1 MLSNFAFDYAIRKA
15 QENKKGLKFN
25 GTLQLV
31 VYADDVILSAETI
44 NTVKRDTGKLFVTN
58 REVCL
63 EVLREP
69 QHKVRS

>member
-1 MLSNFAFDYAIRKA
+1 MLSNFAFDYTIRKA
-15 QENKKGLKFN
+15 QENQKGLKFN

-31 VYADDVILSAETI
+31 VYADDVILLDGTI
-44 NTVKRDTGKLFVTN
+44 NTVKRDTEKLFVTN